1 MGVHGQTTN
10 AMLFQMQAMWLKD
23 IKEFLQI
30 NPMLKTLSTTKK
42 KNLARKAKLFTWKDE
57 YFID

>member
-30 NPMLKTLSTTKK
+30 KPMLKTLSTTKK
-42 KNLARKAKLFTWKDE
+42 KKLARKEKLFTWKDE